1 MAEAQIAKVS
11 IKHDAIMDY
20 LMTNPTQPMSEVAA
34 YFKVSACWLSTIIHS
49 DVFQMQLETKK
60 DKMFGSTVL
69 PLREKLLGVA
79 HVGVEKLGEA
89 LNNASTIS
97 DKQFIADTTDSVLK
111 NLGFSPK
118 SVAPNSNLTQN
129 NTFIS
134 TNAETLEAAREK
146 MRIAATPVVVD
157 GEGVLIESSESPPT
171 EEL

>member
-1 MAEAQIAKVS
+1 MAESVQIAKVS

-20 LMTNPTQPMSEVAA
+20 LMTNPTQLMSEVAT
-34 YFKVSACWLSTIIHS
+34 YFKVSPTWLSTIIHS

-118 SVAPNSNLTQN
+118 SVAPNSSSITQN
-129 NTFIS
+129 NIICTD
-134 TNAETLEAAREK
+134 AKTLEAAREK
-146 MRIAATPVVVD
+146 MRIAATPVIVE
-157 GEGVLIESSESPPT
+157 EGVLIESSESPPT